1 MDDDPET
8 LRDRSALEA
17 ILGFAVDGE
26 PWPDMALPPGTR
38 VRIVQD
44 PGWPGSWA
52 AEFSGVIDCTRAPR
66 PVMHRLAMPGELS
79 YFVAFDEPQLDAAGG
94 GPYRKA
100 SIWGRYLKSQAP
112 P

>member
-8 LRDRSALEA
+8 LSEEFAIDRERAAARYPRPHRARSGVA
-17 ILGFAVDGE
+17 G
-26 PWPDMALPPGTR
+26 P
-38 VRIVQD
+38 
-44 PGWPGSWA
+44 WA
-52 AEFSGVIDCTRAPR
+52 AEFSGVIDCMRAPR